1 MKTSLALAAVAL
13 ASLAWA
19 SAPPRVAH
27 AQAAGF
33 AVDRFEPSERGS
45 EWFVNESLD
54 FRGALRP
61 AAGAVF
67 DWAYKP
73 LVLLPRDAL
82 QADPR
87 AIAITDQIFLH
98 VGGALVFA
106 DRFRVGVSLPVAI
119 YQHGDELQGIAIAA
133 SSPTKGAIGDTRLTA
148 DMGIFGE
155 YGAPLRGA
163 IGAQVFLP
171 TGSRT
176 QFTGEGVVR
185 VAPRVLLAG
194 DYAGFMYA
202 AKIGFAFRP
211 EGDTFE
217 GRPLGSDLLF
227 SVAAG
232 VKVNDRFVFGP
243 ELFGSTAMTGDRALR
258 TRDTPL
264 EMLVGARLALGD
276 DAQIGTAIGPGL
288 TRGDGTP
295 SMRVLISLE
304 WAPDYCVDKDGDGI
318 CANDDACPDVD
329 GVRTNDPKTNG
340 CPPPGDPHHG
350 VSPSAPAPPASVS
363 PPPVLVPAPP
373 PPPGIDEP
381 KKPD

>member
-1 MKTSLALAAVAL
+1 MKTSLALYAAASFAMLVA
-13 ASLAWA
+13 A
-19 SAPPRVAH
+19 APPVRVAR
-27 AQAAGF
+27 AQTSGF
-33 AVDRFEPSERGS
+33 ASNRFEPSERGS
-45 EWFVNESLD
+45 EWFVSESLD

-73 LVLLPRDAL
+73 LVLLPKGDV
-82 QADPR
+82 QGTPR
-87 AIAITDQIFLH
+87 ANVITDQIFLH
-98 VGGALVFA
+98 VGGALILA
-106 DRFRVGVSLPVAI
+106 DRFRVGISLPVAI

-133 SSPTKGAIGDTRLTA
+133 SSPTKGAIGDTRLTVDA
-148 DMGIFGE
+148 LIFGE
-155 YGAPLRGA
+155 YGDPIRGA
-163 IGAQVFLP
+163 VGAQVFLP

-185 VAPRVLLAG
+185 VAPRFLIAG
-194 DYAGFMYA
+194 DYVGFMYA
-202 AKIGFAFRP
+202 AKVGFGFRP
-211 EGDTFE
+211 EGDVFE

-243 ELFGSTAMTGDRALR
+243 ELYGSTAVTGDGAFR

-264 EMLVGARLALGD
+264 EMLVGARLALGND
-276 DAQIGTAIGPGL
+276 GQIGTAIGPGF

-295 SMRVLISLE
+295 SMRVVVALE
-304 WAPDYCVDKDGDGI
+304 WAPDVCVDKDGDGI
-318 CANDDACPDVD
+318 CAYDDACPDVD

-340 CPPPGDPHHG
+340 CPPPGDPHEG
-350 VSPSAPAPPASVS
+350 VSPTSPAPPASAS
-363 PPPVLVPAPP
+363 PPPVVVPP
-373 PPPGIDEP
+373 PPPGADAP